1 MTGSVAVRRVVRAVV
16 VALLAFTAVFN
27 IAGGIGTSC
36 VAIDATRFG
45 SAMAVLAPYRW
56 LYRAFSVLG
65 LLTGVWEASATVTLI
80 RRQFTK
86 RTWRGAIRSLVGG
99 GIVAGAHTV
108 ASQLIRGSSAPAN
121 MRLAFTVLMLLI
133 MWALDPWVAEGAPP
147 DTEDGLEG
155 DDGGI
160 ATPAAAG
167 FFTAG
172 AVLIGMERMVR
183 GTHLLGGT
191 DYSSA
196 FRALLMPV
204 GIALIVA
211 GAAVMVMR
219 LMTRAEGRRP
229 REAQ

>member
-1 MTGSVAVRRVVRAVV
+1 MIGSVAVRRIVRAVI
-16 VALLAFTAVFN
+16 VALLALTAVFN

-45 SAMAVLAPYRW
+45 PTMAVLAPYRW

-65 LLTGVWEASATVTLI
+65 LLTGVWEATATVTLL
-80 RRQFTK
+80 RRRFMK
-86 RTWRGAIRSLVGG
+86 RAWRSAIRSLVGG

-121 MRLAFTVLMLLI
+121 MRLAFTVLTLLI
-133 MWALDPWVAEGAPP
+133 MWALDPWVAEGAPS
-147 DTEDGLEG
+147 DTEDGHG
-155 DDGGI
+155 AGDGGI

-172 AVLIGMERMVR
+172 AVLIGMEGMVR

-196 FRALLMPV
+196 FRALLVPV
-204 GIALIVA
+204 GVALIVA

-219 LMTRAEGRRP
+219 LMIRAGCRRP